1 MDVVLNSVIMIFMH
15 LNCKKDNFV
24 SKIII
29 NIIVFLKWIFYA
41 FFMLRFVLNQ
51 EIILVYLLIIINT
64 VYNFLNC

>member
-1 MDVVLNSVIMIFMH
+1 MDVVLNSVIMIIMH
-15 LNCKKDNFV
+15 LNCKKYNFV

-29 NIIVFLKWIFYA
+29 NFIGFLKWIFYA

-51 EIILVYLLIIINT
+51 EIILAYLLIIINT